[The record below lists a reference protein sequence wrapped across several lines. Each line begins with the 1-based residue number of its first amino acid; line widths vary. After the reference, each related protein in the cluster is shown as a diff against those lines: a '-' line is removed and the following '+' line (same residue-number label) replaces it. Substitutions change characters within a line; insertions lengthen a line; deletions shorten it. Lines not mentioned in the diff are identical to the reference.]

1 MVAAESEMMVQP
13 EVNSPAMTAT
23 IDPHHNPKSSNHID
37 HNSNHR
43 NGGEPNNYVFPS
55 LGRQSSIYSLTLDEF
70 QHTLSESGK
79 NFGSMNMDE
88 FLNSI
93 WTAEENQAH
102 HSHHHENPSNIQLPS
117 VNIAA
122 AATSR
127 GTGAITKQPSLP
139 RQGSLTLPAPL
150 CRKTV
155 DEVWTEIQRS
165 HQPEDDQQQ
174 NQQQQIE
181 TTSSAQRQATFGE
194 MTLEDFLIKA
204 GVVREQCG
212 TAPQTPLAA
221 VAPAPPPTQHPPHHQ
236 YGFSTAPQMG
246 PTFVTRPMIGMAPGG
261 AYQPM
266 PPSAGESSG
275 YTGNGKR
282 NNGYPAPV
290 VGPSVACYGGRM
302 NNGGAPGGGF
312 APGPGLSPVSPVS
325 PEGMCGPG
333 QVDNPGGQYG
343 LDMGALRGRKRI
355 IDGPVEKVVERR
367 QRRMIKNRESAA
379 RSRARKQAYTV
390 ELEAELNQLRE
401 ENAQLKQ
408 ALAEIERQR
417 KQQYREEQN
426 IQVILSRAQRAQD
439 KLRAMRRSRSST
451 L

>member
-1 MVAAESEMMVQP
+1 MVAAELEIMAQA
-13 EVNSPAMTAT
+13 EVNSPAMT
-23 IDPHHNPKSSNHID
+23 D
-37 HNSNHR
+37 HNHNHG
-43 NGGEPNNYVFPS
+43 NGGTNNNNNNNYAFPA

-70 QHTLSESGK
+70 QHTLSENGK

-102 HSHHHENPSNIQLPS
+102 HGHHHEHPNNVQLPS
-117 VNIAA
+117 VSVAA
-122 AATSR
+122 SSSSK
-127 GTGAITKQPSLP
+127 GAIAKQPSLA

-155 DEVWTEIQRS
+155 DEVWTEIQRIQ
-165 HQPEDDQQQ
+165 QPEDDEQQQ
-174 NQQQQIE
+174 NDQQQQQVVN
-181 TTSSAQRQATFGE
+181 SNDPQRQATFGE

-212 TAPQTPLAA
+212 PTAPTPLA

-236 YGFSTAPQMG
+236 FGFSAPQMG
-246 PTFVTRPMIGMAPGG
+246 PTFVTRPMMGMAPGG

-266 PPSAGESSG
+266 APSAGESSA

-282 NNGYPAPV
+282 TNGYPAPV

-302 NNGGAPGGGF
+302 NNGGGPGGAF
-312 APGPGLSPVSPVS
+312 APGAPVSPVS

-343 LDMGALRGRKRI
+343 MDMAALRGRKRI

-408 ALAEIERQR
+408 ALDEIERER
-417 KQQYREEQN
+417 KQQYHEEQN
-426 IQVILSRAQRAQD
+426 LQAVLSRAQRAQD
-439 KLRAMRRSRSST
+439 KLKTMRRSRSCT